1 MPAITDAHAAR
12 HAGESFAETVTR
24 FRRTR
29 AELIEL
35 GDALEADEHLGGRRL
50 QRANRRPRQLDG
62 EHGWARTKCRS
73 RPTATPTWAG
83 NWSRRPTH
91 SPVCRRVRKKIPG
104 IPQIPPG
111 PADAGLGRGM

>member
-35 GDALEADEHLGGRRL
+35 GDALAADEHLGGYWRDDL
-50 QRANRRPRQLDG
+50 LVIRAF
-62 EHGWARTKCRS
+62 E
-73 RPTATPTWAG
+73 TW
-83 NWSRRPTH
+83 TH
-91 SPVCRRVRKKIPG
+91 NDDIRRV
-104 IPQIPPG
+104 
-111 PADAGLGRGM
+111 LGRDNEAPAAA